1 MKKTFYMVLGI
12 LLTVSLSACDNGSN
26 KASSKRENKT
36 SAILKKKKEVT
47 KKKTENINTKM
58 NFDQIM
64 NGNFSSLKGTWHL
77 SATEQKGTINF
88 ASDQGAP
95 IQITGD
101 TIVTDAISLNKQG
114 LKDTNGV
121 HPIVFKED
129 KGSLVTN
136 LKDEDSVSINWSV
149 TFYPA
154 GTTDTYIDT
163 NDKGTNSKN
172 TIVIW
177 TSNNNFS
184 EVFVQDSATK

>member
-26 KASSKRENKT
+26 KVSSKRENKT

-58 NFDQIM
+58 NFDQIK
-64 NGNFSSLKGTWHL
+64 NGDFSSLKGTWHL

-88 ASDQGAP
+88 ASNQGAP
-95 IQITGD
+95 IQVTDD
-101 TIVTDAISLNKQG
+101 TIMTDAITLNKKG
-114 LKDTNGV
+114 LKDTNGI
-121 HPIVFKED
+121 HPIVFKAD
-129 KGSLVTN
+129 KGSLVAN
-136 LKDEDSVSINWSV
+136 LKDEDSVAINWSV

-154 GTTDTYIDT
+154 GTTNWYL
-163 NDKGTNSKN
+163 DKTDKDKNSKN

-177 TSNNNFS
+177 TSNNSFS